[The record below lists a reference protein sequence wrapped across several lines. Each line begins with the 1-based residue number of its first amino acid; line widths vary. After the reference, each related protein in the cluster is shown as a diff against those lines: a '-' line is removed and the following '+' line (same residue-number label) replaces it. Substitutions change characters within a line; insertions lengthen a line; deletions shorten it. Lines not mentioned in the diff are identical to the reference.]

1 MKWKY
6 LLSFLLI
13 GFLVSSVLYPIK
25 RIYILSTTFKIYFM
39 IFLLQQINT
48 IKDEI
53 FTFHRCFQSNLISW
67 KKLLKKLFYSLILF
81 TINHQFYVMTS
92 WMHWTFFI
100 IILRRHKLTA
110 IINGDDY
117 DYDFFFQDL
126 LWLHL
131 YFA

>member
-92 WMHWTFFI
+92 WMHWTFLI

-110 IINGDDY
+110 IINWDDY